1 MTVHRLQRTQVVP
14 APVDAVAPFFEAAE
28 NLALITPPWMRFRI
42 VTPGPIAMRTGA
54 RIDYTLRLL
63 GLPLSWRTVITEFEP
78 GRRFVDE
85 QERGPYRLWRHLHE
99 FEPVEGGTLVRD
111 TVDYEVPLGPLG
123 ELARRLYVARTLEH
137 IFDHRAATIRALDLA
152 RLAAPGLPG

>member
-14 APVDAVAPFFEAAE
+14 APIDAVAPFFEAPE

-78 GRRFVDE
+78 
-85 QERGPYRLWRHLHE
+85 
-99 FEPVEGGTLVRD
+99 VEGGTLVRD

-123 ELARRLYVARTLEH
+123 ELARWLYVARTLEH
-137 IFDHRAATIRALDLA
+137 IFDHRASTIRGLDLA
-152 RLAAPGLPG
+152 GLAAPRPLG

>member
-1 MTVHRLQRTQVVP
+1 MTVHRLQRSQVVP
-14 APVDAVAPFFEAAE
+14 APVAAVAPFFEAPE

-42 VTPGPIAMRTGA
+42 ASPGPIVMAEGA
-54 RIDYTLRLL
+54 RIDYSLRLL
-63 GLPLSWRTVITEFEP
+63 GLPLSWRTVITRFEP
-78 GRRFVDE
+78 GRCFVDE

-123 ELARRLYVARTLEH
+123 ELARWLYVARTLEH
-137 IFDHRAATIRALDLA
+137 IFDHRAERVAALDLT
-152 RLAAPGLPG
+152 RPAPSPR

>member
-1 MTVHRLQRTQVVP
+1 MTVHRLQRTQLVP
-14 APVDAVAPFFEAAE
+14 APVEAVAPFFEAPE

-54 RIDYTLRLL
+54 RIDYTLRIL
-63 GLPLSWRTVITEFEP
+63 GLPLSWRTLITEFEP
-78 GRRFVDE
+78 GRRFVDQ

-123 ELARRLYVARTLEH
+123 ELARRLYVARTLER

-152 RLAAPGLPG
+152 RPAAPGPLG